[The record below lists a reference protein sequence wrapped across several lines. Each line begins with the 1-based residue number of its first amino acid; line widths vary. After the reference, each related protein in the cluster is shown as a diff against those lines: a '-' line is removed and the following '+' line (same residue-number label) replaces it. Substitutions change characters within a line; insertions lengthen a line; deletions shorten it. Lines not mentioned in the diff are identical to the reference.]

1 MLIYISFL
9 TMEDSELMPNLGIED
24 AKSLFRKILR
34 VSPYSSKILRVVW
47 P

>member
-1 MLIYISFL
+1 
-9 TMEDSELMPNLGIED
+9 MPRRTLGVFRQVSVP
-24 AKSLFRKILR
+24 KSLFRNILR